1 MKIKPEKNQD
11 FKEFEIE
18 VEEVS
23 WKNRCWMIDKYQD
36 FISQAKEPN
45 FSYYGE
51 IILRCTKLTE
61 DDLNKYSNVE
71 IQSMGLQIFLECSK
85 KK

>member
-1 MKIKPEKNQD
+1 MKIKPEGNQD

-36 FISQAKEPN
+36 FMAQAKEPN